1 VKQPLAKRARAHA
14 ANLSLSSLLVLIY
27 ALPLYVAISLSLK
40 DITDQSSLLSL
51 PTAPTWD
58 NYIKVFADGTIGRAI
73 FNTAV
78 ITALTVLLQVV
89 IAGMAAYPLARRK
102 TRFNR
107 WIQSGF
113 LSVLMIPPLSIL
125 VGVYST
131 MVALHAISTYWGII
145 IILVAFGLPFPI
157 YIFANFIVSIPIS
170 LDEAAELD
178 GCGPIR
184 TFFLIIAPQLRPVIV
199 SVVILNGVGT
209 WNEYGYA
216 LYLLQKREMY
226 TVTLEISQYFSASS
240 ASNLNGAAAAA
251 IVVILPLVVAY
262 LALQKYFIKGALDAA
277 LKG

>member
-1 VKQPLAKRARAHA
+1 MKQPLAKRARAHA